1 VRKRLGR
8 RDTARK
14 KRYLYRKMGAKVVY
28 IVSMKGDRVE
38 QINAYRKEIAGGRLS
53 FD

>member
-1 VRKRLGR
+1 
-8 RDTARK
+8 
-14 KRYLYRKMGAKVVY
+14 
-28 IVSMKGDRVE
+28 MKGDRVE